1 MLILYKDLWESD
13 KILKVVSDNNWSDS
27 DTDVLLDCAL
37 KQIKTLLLDCINQ
50 NDKCIL
56 LLDCNKGEVPPLFY
70 LGKCVTFLL
79 GIQQDIIKGV
89 HFSMVYDKQKSA
101 AKWIDLI
108 LKMYTPARPLF
119 TVSSKIE
126 INKLVTDKN
135 IIDFNYK
142 LSH

>member
-119 TVSSKIE
+119 TVSSKTE

>member
-27 DTDVLLDCAL
+27 DTDVLLDCTL
-37 KQIKTLLLDCINQ
+37 KEIKSLLLDCITQ
-50 NDKCIL
+50 NNKCIL

-79 GIQQDIIKGV
+79 GIKQDIIKGV

-101 AKWIDLI
+101 TKWIDII

-119 TVSSKIE
+119 TVSTKTE
-126 INKLVTDKN
+126 INKLVSDRD

-142 LSH
+142 LEE